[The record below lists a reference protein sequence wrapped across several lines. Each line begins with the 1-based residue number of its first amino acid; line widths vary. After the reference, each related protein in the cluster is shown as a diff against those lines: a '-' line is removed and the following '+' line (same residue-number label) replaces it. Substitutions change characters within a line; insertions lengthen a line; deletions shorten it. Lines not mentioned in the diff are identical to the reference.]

1 MAKVDLGQVVPTIA
15 VASGSHIGTV
25 GTPSVQATTSGTTTT
40 FTFDYLKG
48 AKGSKGSTGATGATG
63 ADGVTPVLSLSDG
76 HLYATYGSDTPTD
89 LGSVNSVVV
98 FSGTLTN
105 GDATIIGTLPT
116 TEDYVC
122 VPLYPLNLDI
132 VIAPNSNGQ
141 LVAKGNGYTGVVV
154 VACYSIGT

>member
-48 AKGSKGSTGATGATG
+48 AKGSKGSTGATGAN
-63 ADGVTPVLSLSDG
+63 GVTPVLSMSDG
-76 HLYATYGSDTPTD
+76 HLYATYGSDTPVD

-98 FSGTLTN
+98 FSGTLLN
-105 GDATIIGTLPT
+105 DDATVIGTLPNA
-116 TEDYVC
+116 EDYVC

-132 VIAPNSNGQ
+132 VIAPNSSGQ
-141 LVAKGNGYTGVVV
+141 LVAKANGYTGVVV
-154 VACYSIGT
+154 VACYSIGTSQA